1 MSKCVGV
8 LTSIVAIVVSL
19 TGVEV
24 GLRYLAPV
32 PDPLNKI
39 TYTSHIASQFAP
51 NSRLYTQQEVGLP
64 GMSGRNLFSTNNVGY
79 RGDYLAMPKP
89 PNEFRI
95 FIVGGSSTECFYL
108 DDAQAIHSV
117 LQRQLNEHVRRPTVV
132 KVYNAGK
139 AGDRSDDHVSMIVH
153 RIVHLQ
159 PDMIIVFAGINDLLA
174 SMAEYDYLHLFS
186 SPHERLSLSRL
197 LQMTATEFQIP
208 RRVYYL
214 LSRHRPITERQAFE
228 EVNSTLRVTE
238 RAKRRAA
245 TPITDRRPR
254 TDLIP
259 YENNL
264 RTIAGVA
271 KAHRTRLIFMTQ
283 QTTWN
288 SSVDPE
294 VSKWQWML
302 YRLSL
307 RIGVRAVTYR
317 ADYADAALESLNDVT
332 RGVALEEGAALYDL
346 AKVMPKS
353 SEFFYDDVHFN
364 VKGAY
369 AAGTGL
375 ASLIQKNGLA
385 AYAQR

>member
-19 TGVEV
+19 MGVEV

-32 PDPLNKI
+32 PDPLVKI
-39 TYTSHIASQFAP
+39 TYTSHIVSQFAP
-51 NSRLYTQQEVGLP
+51 NSRLYTQQQAGLP

-95 FIVGGSSTECFYL
+95 FMVGGSSTECFYL

-117 LQRQLNEHVRRPTVV
+117 LQNQLNQLVRRPIVV

-174 SMAEYDYLHLFS
+174 SMADYDYLHFFS
-186 SPHERLSLSRL
+186 SPRERLSLSRL

-214 LSRHRPITERQAFE
+214 LSRYRPLTERQALE
-228 EVNSTLRVTE
+228 EVSSTLRVTE
-238 RAKRRAA
+238 RVKRRMA
-245 TPITDRRPR
+245 TPITDSRPR

-259 YENNL
+259 YETNL

-271 KAHRTRLIFMTQ
+271 KAHHTRLIFITQ

-302 YRLSL
+302 YRISL

-317 ADYADAALESLNDVT
+317 ADYADTAMESLNDAM
-332 RGVALEEGAALYDL
+332 RRVALEEGAALYDL

-375 ASLIQKNGLA
+375 AALIQKNGLA